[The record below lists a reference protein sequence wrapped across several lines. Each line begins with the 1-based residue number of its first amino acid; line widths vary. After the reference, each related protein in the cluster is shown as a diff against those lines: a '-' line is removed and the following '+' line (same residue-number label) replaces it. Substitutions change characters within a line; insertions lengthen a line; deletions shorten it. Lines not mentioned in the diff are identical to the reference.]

1 MYQQSEIKDKN
12 IKLAIALK
20 VHELQ
25 RTQLSSLTYQH
36 VESTLMDRWKLRK
49 PDSLQDAVND
59 IMHLTAGE
67 VVAFL
72 SSQAIIMGS
81 RMKLNDFDDL
91 FDEDEED
98 EDDFED

>member
-36 VESTLMDRWKLRK
+36 VESTLMDRWKLR
-49 PDSLQDAVND
+49 
-59 IMHLTAGE
+59 
-67 VVAFL
+67 
-72 SSQAIIMGS
+72 
-81 RMKLNDFDDL
+81 
-91 FDEDEED
+91 
-98 EDDFED
+98 

>member
-1 MYQQSEIKDKN
+1 MCWQCEIKDRN

-20 VHELQ
+20 VYQLQ

-36 VESTLMDRWKLRK
+36 VESALMDRWKLRK
-49 PDSLQDAVND
+49 PDSLQEAVND

-72 SSQAIIMGS
+72 SSQAIILGS

-91 FDEDEED
+91 FGGDKQ
-98 EDDFED
+98 

>member
-1 MYQQSEIKDKN
+1 MT
-12 IKLAIALK
+12 IALK

-67 VVAFL
+67 VVAFYL
-72 SSQAIIMGS
+72 ARQ
-81 RMKLNDFDDL
+81 LLWFQN
-91 FDEDEED
+91 ETQ
-98 EDDFED
+98 

>member
-1 MYQQSEIKDKN
+1 MYQQSEIKYKN

-91 FDEDEED
+91 FGGDKQ
-98 EDDFED
+98 

>member
-1 MYQQSEIKDKN
+1 MSGQSEIEDKY

-20 VHELQ
+20 TNQLKREE
-25 RTQLSSLTYQH
+25 LSSLTYQH

-91 FDEDEED
+91 FGGDKQ
-98 EDDFED
+98 